1 MARVLLIALVVVL
14 AAGGWVIAAR
24 SFVARSRRVVGDPR
38 RAIDDPA
45 VHRNHQAMARW
56 IDARVGDDLV
66 RPLIP
71 EADQERARALLAEF
85 YGEDE

>member
-1 MARVLLIALVVVL
+1 MARVLLIGLVVVL
-14 AAGGWVIAAR
+14 AAGGWAVAAR
-24 SFVARSRRVVGDPR
+24 AWASGSRRVVGDPR

-66 RPLIP
+66 RPLLP
-71 EADQERARALLAEF
+71 ESEQQKAKALLAEF
-85 YGEDE
+85 YGDDG